1 MAQVMKPA
9 ALLLLAMGLHLA
21 TTAPVGAQSGISDP
35 TRPPAALI
43 APVRMPDGVIAT
55 PVVRHEPRL
64 QSVLVSLR
72 PGGRRIAVIDG
83 KMVRQGQ
90 RVGDAVVVSIGAR
103 EVVLR
108 RGSRTQTIK
117 LFKPA
122 ARLAQVQP

>member
-1 MAQVMKPA
+1 MAQAMKRAA
-9 ALLLLAMGLHLA
+9 ALMAFGLQLAAGAALA
-21 TTAPVGAQSGISDP
+21 QSAPVSDP

-43 APVRMPDGVIAT
+43 APVRTPDGVVAA
-55 PVVRHEPRL
+55 PVVRAEPRL

-83 KMVRQGQ
+83 KMVRVGQ

-108 RGSRTQTIK
+108 RAGRNQTLK
-117 LFKPA
+117 LFRPA
-122 ARLAQVQP
+122 VKVAQVQP